1 MVQGT
6 NAMPPVQTFLSLLL
20 ALLLL
25 IPAPA
30 AFGLEIQPFRT
41 ANRSPLVQIYGLP
54 AETSS
59 SLLPSGQLQLGLS
72 QDIASIYSVNS
83 SATEQIMLDGELYRW
98 TLAARYGLTETF
110 ELGVELPFVLQGG
123 GFLDSFII
131 DWHSFFGLPQGGRDT
146 APKNRLRYRY
156 VKNGIQKLDMT
167 HASGGIGDVSLLAAY
182 RLYEQQTATDHDT
195 IALRSQLKLP
205 SGNSSNLLGSG
216 SVDFSLLLSGAMNR
230 RTEWGTLG
238 VYGAVGG
245 LAGSD
250 GDVLSD
256 QRHNLVA
263 FGNAGIG
270 YAPTNWINFKVQA
283 DLSTPFYKDSSLAEL
298 GKGTAL
304 VTFGGTLKL
313 PGNYLLDIGV
323 AEDIAV
329 ATAPDVVFHLG
340 LSKRF

>member
-1 MVQGT
+1 MSP
-6 NAMPPVQTFLSLLL
+6 AQTSLSLLL
-20 ALLLL
+20 ALFLF
-25 IPAPA
+25 IPASA

-41 ANRSPLVQIYGLP
+41 ANRSPVIQVYGLP

-59 SLLPSGQLQLGLS
+59 ALLKSGQWQAGLS

-83 SATEQIMLDGELYRW
+83 NATEQILLDGELYRW
-98 TLAARYGLTETF
+98 TLAARYGLTDRV

-131 DWHSFFGLPQGGRDT
+131 DWHTFFGLPQGGRDT
-146 APKNRLRYRY
+146 APKNRLRYHY
-156 VKNGIQKLDMT
+156 VKNDVQKLDMT

-182 RLYEQQTATDHDT
+182 RLYDQQTATDHDT

-205 SGNSSNLLGSG
+205 TGNSSNLLGSG
-216 SVDFSLLLSGAMNR
+216 SIDFSLLLSGAMNR

-245 LAGSD
+245 LVTSD
-250 GDVLSD
+250 GDILSD
-256 QRHNLVA
+256 QRQNLIA

-270 YAPTNWINFKVQA
+270 YAPTDWINFKVQA
-283 DLSTPFYKDSSLAEL
+283 DLTTPFYKNSSLAEL
-298 GKGTAL
+298 GKGTSL
-304 VTFGGTLKL
+304 MTFGGTLKL